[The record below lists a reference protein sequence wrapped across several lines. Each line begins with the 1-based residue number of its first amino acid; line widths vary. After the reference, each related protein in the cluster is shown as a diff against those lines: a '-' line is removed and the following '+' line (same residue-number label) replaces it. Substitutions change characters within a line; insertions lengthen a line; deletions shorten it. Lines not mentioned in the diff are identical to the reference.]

1 VAKKNRPPPAEC
13 PCCGQLIARRW
24 RILKSG
30 ARFMKFRDH
39 NAPCGLPCKTKQEA
53 ALNERFH
60 EIAEECDLCRANTS
74 VDVSRTPFGP
84 KPPWQRLV
92 ITPHSLKS
100 CSHKTGLNSVVAA
113 AELIERLYPQAK
125 YTGSQKKAKGTS
137 HTKRTMKG
145 KARKRSQRVDLYQVK
160 EGDDLFTFYV
170 KRNVLMTVHV
180 NDR

>member
-1 VAKKNRPPPAEC
+1 
-13 PCCGQLIARRW
+13 
-24 RILKSG
+24 
-30 ARFMKFRDH
+30 M
-39 NAPCGLPCKTKQEA
+39 
-53 ALNERFH
+53 
-60 EIAEECDLCRANTS
+60 
-74 VDVSRTPFGP
+74 TPFGP

-113 AELIERLYPQAK
+113 AELIELLYPRAR

-145 KARKRSQRVDLYQVK
+145 KGRRRCQRVDLYQVK
-160 EGDDLFTFYV
+160 EGEDLFTFYV